1 MTSNSKRRRNVLNI
15 ETNLEVRVLNRLA
28 KMLNDEEIVT
38 SVQEELDPVYDET
51 DEGEDSNNN
60 ESSKDLSMLT
70 RFLR

>member
-15 ETNLEVRVLNRLA
+15 ETNLE
-28 KMLNDEEIVT
+28 MLNDEEIVT